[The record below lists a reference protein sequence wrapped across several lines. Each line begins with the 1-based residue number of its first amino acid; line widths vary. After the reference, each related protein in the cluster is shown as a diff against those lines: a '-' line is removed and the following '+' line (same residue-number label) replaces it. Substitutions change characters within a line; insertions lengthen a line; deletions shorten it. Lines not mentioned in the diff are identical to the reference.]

1 MFLSKA
7 AQMKPN
13 LYFVGALIL
22 GLLGL
27 GMAAG
32 AETGDYILR
41 IKNHRFIPEELE
53 IPAGQKI
60 RLIVKN
66 EDPTPEEFESHSLNR
81 EKIVAGGHQILVY
94 IGPLDPGKYDF
105 FGDFFPK
112 TAQGIIIAK

>member
-1 MFLSKA
+1 
-7 AQMKPN
+7 MKSV
-13 LYFVGALIL
+13 LYIGGALFFALI
-22 GLLGL
+22 GPGT
-27 GMAAG
+27 ASG
-32 AETGDYILR
+32 AENTDYILR
-41 IKNHRFIPEELE
+41 IKNHRFIPRELE

-60 RLIVKN
+60 KLIVKN

-112 TAQGIIIAK
+112 TAQGTIIAK